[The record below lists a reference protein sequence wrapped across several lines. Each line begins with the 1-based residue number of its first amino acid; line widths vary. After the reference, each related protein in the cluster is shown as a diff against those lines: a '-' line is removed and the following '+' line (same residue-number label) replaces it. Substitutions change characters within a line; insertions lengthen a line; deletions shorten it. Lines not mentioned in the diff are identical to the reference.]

1 MRKENQVELEQVVC
15 LVAREILE
23 TLVPQAYLVD
33 LVLED
38 QLELLVPRVILEIRV
53 LRDVK
58 VLKETVVLVDKLAS
72 LVAKVCL
79 DVTVPLELKVT
90 SVPKASEV
98 YLVFLEL
105 LAQLAGLDLK
115 DRLENEEYRVSL
127 AQSA

>member
-23 TLVPQAYLVD
+23 TLVPQVYLVD

>member
-58 VLKETVVLVDKLAS
+58 VLKETVVLVDKLAN
-72 LVAKVCL
+72 LVVKVCL